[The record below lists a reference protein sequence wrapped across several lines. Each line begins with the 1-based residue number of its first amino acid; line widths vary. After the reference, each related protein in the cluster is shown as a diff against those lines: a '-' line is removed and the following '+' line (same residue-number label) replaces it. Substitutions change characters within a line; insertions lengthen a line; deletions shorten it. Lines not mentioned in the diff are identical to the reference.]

1 MMNRSP
7 AFCVEIADIR
17 VNKPKTRH
25 SLGVTLI
32 ELLVVISIIAVLLG
46 IMVTS
51 LSGAKGKADLLEMLA
66 NQRGADGVLSSYLMD
81 YNGAYPY
88 WGEIG
93 TNYAPFDW
101 EGEVVIEKHWDQP
114 RYWGL
119 YLHSL
124 GYDGWASLGPDAH
137 ANSYEAIRDSDC
149 SGCGIGYMSRHLLTN
164 TVYADPIFWR
174 EQTPYDKEYFRG
186 MREADL
192 AYPSQKG
199 ILIYLGGMVDNNRLV
214 EIVTFG
220 DGHGEVV
227 HESEL
232 NPGVIRGG
240 VNFSGSPVYTTVDG
254 VEGRDI

>member
-1 MMNRSP
+1 MADRGCHFNRAGVDFRSITPRFRRSP
-7 AFCVEIADIR
+7 
-17 VNKPKTRH
+17 
-25 SLGVTLI
+25 GVTLV

-51 LSGAKGKADLLEMLA
+51 LSGAKGKADLLGMLA

-88 WGEIG
+88 WGDIG
-93 TNYAPFDW
+93 TNYAAFEW
-101 EGEVVIEKHWDQP
+101 EGELIEGGHWGQP
-114 RYWGL
+114 LAWGL

-124 GYDGWASLGPDAH
+124 GYDGWVSLGPDAH
-137 ANSYEAIRDSDC
+137 PGSFEAIRDSDC
-149 SGCGIGYMSRHLLTN
+149 SDCNTGQIMHMLTN

-174 EQTPYDKEYFRG
+174 EQTPYDKKYFRG

-199 ILIYLGGMVDNNRLV
+199 ILILRGGMYDSGRIM

-240 VNFSGSPVYTTVDG
+240 VNFSGFPVYTTVDG